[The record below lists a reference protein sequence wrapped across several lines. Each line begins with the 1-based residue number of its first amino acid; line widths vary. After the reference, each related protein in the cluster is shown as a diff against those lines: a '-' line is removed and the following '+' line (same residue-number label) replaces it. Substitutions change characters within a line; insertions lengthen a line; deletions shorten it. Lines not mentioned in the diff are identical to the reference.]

1 MRDRREVVHA
11 LFWDSWWRGCNG
23 AFNPVPAAQS
33 TLFGVGNVNV
43 GIGNKISAGIFP
55 DNNVFKILGMRNY
68 LLFNRMVGAAAM
80 GGAIDDLLMMAQAQ
94 SECFYKLDMSQKTE
108 FQAPAWY
115 MPAGGGLFGDIGG
128 ATDRQLLNN
137 GNPSSRAALQFAKPL
152 TVAPQQLFTVDCQ
165 ESVNG
170 ASSIITDL
178 NASTGGITVNAV
190 GIEGVFVRAAL

>member
-11 LFWDSWWRGCNG
+11 LFWDSWWRGANG
-23 AFNPVPAAQS
+23 AYGVAPAAQS
-33 TLFGVGNVNV
+33 TLFGTGQVNI

-68 LLFNRMVGAAAM
+68 LLFNRSVGPSAV
-80 GGAIDDLLMMAQAQ
+80 GGNVDDLLMMHQAV

-115 MPAGGGLFGDIGG
+115 LPAGGGPDGDIGS

-137 GNPSSRAALQFAKPL
+137 GVPSARAALQFAKPY
-152 TVAPQQLFTVDCQ
+152 TVSPLQLFTVECQ

-178 NASTGGITVNAV
+178 NNLTGGITANSV
-190 GIEGVFVRAAL
+190 GVEGVFVRAAL